1 MLVLSRK
8 EGQSIFIGDD
18 VRITILSSKGGK
30 VRVGIEAP
38 KNITVYREELVKK
51 IAANKEKSNDE

>member
-30 VRVGIEAP
+30 VRIGIEAP
-38 KNITVYREELVKK
+38 KNITVHREEIFKK
-51 IAANKEKSNDE
+51 VTEITEESDEE

>member
-18 VRITILSSKGGK
+18 VRITILSSQGKK
-30 VRVGIEAP
+30 VRIGIDAP
-38 KNITVYREELVKK
+38 KHIAVNREEIVKK
-51 IAANKEKSNDE
+51 ITTKTEESDDE